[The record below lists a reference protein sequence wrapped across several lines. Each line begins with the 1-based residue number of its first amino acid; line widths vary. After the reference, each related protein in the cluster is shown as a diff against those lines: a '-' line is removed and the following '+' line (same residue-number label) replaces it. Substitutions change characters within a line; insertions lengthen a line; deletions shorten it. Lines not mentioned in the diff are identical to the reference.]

1 MTPSRARQAGFS
13 YIEILVGIMILA
25 IVAGGIAQGI
35 GMTSASIARSK
46 LDTTASKIAA
56 AALDRAHAM
65 PYEDVGIQGGSP
77 PGEIAA
83 TTDQTVGRVAY
94 RTTMD
99 VRYVDDA
106 ALGQPRTYVNYKKV
120 TATVT
125 PQVANAR
132 AVTQTTLVAPPSFG
146 AIAGKSTI
154 VATVIDAVTEQPLPG
169 VPVTADGSTSPTQT
183 RSTDADGTV
192 VFAGLEPSAIS
203 SSDPKHRYRLS
214 VGLPD
219 PWVPAADSTPDVVQQ
234 HLAASQTWTT
244 TLRVFKKATI
254 DVQVRDAATGQLIT
268 ETSEVTV
275 TTPGPDVISAG
286 QTGTTGLFRFSG
298 LAGRPIMPSL
308 SEFTVTAEVDC
319 YRPGTIKRPVPT
331 GYPGN
336 TLETFAFSLTRE
348 ASGYIEVV
356 VRSSAA
362 PNPALPDAD
371 VTISGGGANIA
382 PITRT
387 TDAQGRVRVCVPPSG
402 NANYVVS
409 ATKPGYGQGS
419 ILASVGQNQ
428 TTPITMYLTPT
439 PGNATI
445 RLAAGSSGKLVRLR
459 SLSGTYDQSQTTN
472 SRTYW
477 YGLTP
482 YIGYADFTNLAAGDY
497 VAYVATGFS
506 GGTPTWSSGRTVR
519 ATASTM
525 TPYYVP

>member
-1 MTPSRARQAGFS
+1 MG
-13 YIEILVGIMILA
+13 ILILA

-35 GMTSASIARSK
+35 GMTSATIARSK
-46 LDTTASKIAA
+46 VDTQASKIAA

-77 PGEIAA
+77 PGAIQE
-83 TTDQTVGRVAY
+83 TTDETVGSVAY
-94 RTTMD
+94 RTVMD

-132 AVTQTTLVAPPSFG
+132 PVTQTTLIAPPSFG
-146 AIAGKSTI
+146 AISGKATI
-154 VATVIDAVTEQPLPG
+154 VVTVIDAVTEQPLSG
-169 VPVTADGSTSPTQT
+169 VPITADGSTSPTQT
-183 RSTDADGTV
+183 RSSDADGMV

-203 SSDPKHRYRLS
+203 SSDPKHKYRLS
-214 VGLPD
+214 IGLPE
-219 PWVPAADSTPDVVQQ
+219 PWVPAADSTPDVVRQ

-254 DVQVRDAATGQLIT
+254 DVQVRDAGTGQLVT
-268 ETSEVTV
+268 EASEVTV
-275 TTPGPDVISAG
+275 TTPGPDVISAA
-286 QTGTTGLFRFSG
+286 QTGATGLFRFSDIG
-298 LAGRPIMPSL
+298 GRPIMPSL

-319 YRPGTIKRPVPT
+319 YRPGTIKRPVPV

-348 ASGYIEVV
+348 ASGYVDVV
-356 VRSSAA
+356 VRSSAS
-362 PNPALPDAD
+362 PNPALPGAE
-371 VTISGGGANIA
+371 VTISGGGANIT
-382 PITRT
+382 PISRT

-402 NANYVVS
+402 SANYVVS

-419 ILASVGQNQ
+419 ILASVAQNQ
-428 TTPITMYLTPT
+428 TTPIAMYLTPT

-445 RLAAGSSGKLVRLR
+445 RLAAGSSDKLVRLR

-472 SRTYW
+472 GRIDWSAW
-477 YGLTP
+477 P
-482 YIGYADFTNLAAGDY
+482 PFIGYADFTNLAAGDY
-497 VAYVATGFS
+497 IAYVATGFS
-506 GGTPTWSSGRTVR
+506 GGTPTWSAGKTVR
-519 ATASTM
+519 ATAGTL